1 MTVIE
6 VYADIWCPFAH
17 VGLRSVIQRRNTF
30 GRHDV
35 ALRVR
40 AWPLE
45 LINDAPLDPKTTAS
59 HIEDLRSQVAPD
71 LFAGFD
77 ERRFP
82 RTTLPALA
90 LAAAAYR
97 IDDRTGEAASLALR
111 DALFEQGEDISAPQV
126 LARIAEAHGIAGAGP
141 DDARQVLTDWDDGR
155 SRGVKG
161 SPHFFCGDLESF
173 CPALSMA
180 RDESGHLRVH
190 RDAEA
195 LDAYLAKCFAR

>member
-17 VGLRSVIQRRNTF
+17 LGLRSVIQRRNTL

-35 ALRVR
+35 AVRVH

-45 LINDAPLDPKTTAS
+45 LINHGPLDPATTAS
-59 HIEDLRSQVAPD
+59 HVEELRSQVAPD

-97 IDDRTGEAASLALR
+97 NDDRTGEAVSLALR
-111 DALFEQGEDISAPQV
+111 DALFEHGEDISDPQV
-126 LARIAEAHGIAGAGP
+126 LARIADAQGLAGAGP
-141 DDARQVLTDWDDGR
+141 ADERQVLKDWEGGR
-155 SRGVKG
+155 TRGVKG
-161 SPHFFCGDLESF
+161 SPHFFSGELESF

-180 RDESGHLRVH
+180 RDESGHLHIH

-195 LDAYLAKCFAR
+195 LDKFLAECFSC

>member
-1 MTVIE
+1 M
-6 VYADIWCPFAH
+6 
-17 VGLRSVIQRRNTF
+17 
-30 GRHDV
+30 
-35 ALRVR
+35 
-40 AWPLE
+40 
-45 LINDAPLDPKTTAS
+45 
-59 HIEDLRSQVAPD
+59 
-71 LFAGFD
+71 
-77 ERRFP
+77 
-82 RTTLPALA
+82 PALA

-126 LARIAEAHGIAGAGP
+126 LARIAEANGIAGAGP
-141 DDARQVLTDWDDGR
+141 ADARQVLTDWDDGR

-195 LDAYLAKCFAR
+195 LDTYLAKCFAR